1 MPFGSGQQETD
12 MRAIIMASALLAT
25 GLAVPALADGSD
37 SRCTRSPDGR
47 SVTASA
53 VSKGL
58 EDLGY
63 RVDRIKAE
71 HGCYEVR
78 AVNDSG
84 FPIKAVYTQATGELV
99 QARLR

>member
-1 MPFGSGQQETD
+1 
-12 MRAIIMASALLAT
+12 MRTIIMTSALLAA
-25 GLAVPALADGSD
+25 GLATPVLADGPD

-47 SVTASA
+47 IVAASKVTR
-53 VSKGL
+53 GL
-58 EDLGY
+58 EELGY
-63 RVDRIKAE
+63 RIDRIRVE

-84 FPIKAVYTQATGELV
+84 FPIKAIYARATGELV

>member
-1 MPFGSGQQETD
+1 
-12 MRAIIMASALLAT
+12 MRTIIMASALLAT
-25 GLAVPALADGSD
+25 GFAVPALADGSD
-37 SRCTRSPDGR
+37 RRCAHNPDGR
-47 SVTASA
+47 ILVASEI
-53 VSKGL
+53 SKGL

-63 RVDRIKAE
+63 RVDQIKAE

-84 FPIKAVYTQATGELV
+84 FPIKAVYAPATGELV

>member
-1 MPFGSGQQETD
+1 
-12 MRAIIMASALLAT
+12 MRTIIMTTALLAA
-25 GLAVPALADGSD
+25 GLATPVLADGSD

-47 SVTASA
+47 IVAASE

-63 RVDRIKAE
+63 RVGRIKAE
-71 HGCYEVR
+71 DGCYEVR

-84 FPIKAVYTQATGELV
+84 FPIRAVYTQATGELV

>member
-1 MPFGSGQQETD
+1 
-12 MRAIIMASALLAT
+12 MRTIIMASTLLVT
-25 GLAVPALADGSD
+25 GLATPALAGGPDR
-37 SRCTRSPDGR
+37 RCAPNAEGR
-47 SVTASA
+47 TVAASE

-58 EDLGY
+58 EGLGY

-71 HGCYEVR
+71 DGGYEVR

-99 QARLR
+99 RARLR

>member
-1 MPFGSGQQETD
+1 
-12 MRAIIMASALLAT
+12 MA
-25 GLAVPALADGSD
+25 PD
-37 SRCTRSPDGR
+37 SRCAPGRDGR
-47 SVTASA
+47 IVAASE

-84 FPIKAVYTQATGELV
+84 FPIKAVYAQATGELV